1 MWRWFATGAIDITR
15 LLKTI
20 TKTGK
25 LEMTYRFTGS
35 PVLSYLGTTKEAK
48 RTHIPNF
55 LAEDELIKHLIAYE
69 PMFTSL
75 RGSLRWDLSSCS
87 IVTADLAVFNAAID
101 DLLLSILNH
110 CVSPIVVVTAQAN
123 ENSLKVVF
131 KVTSGVRAKAFSD
144 TDFQQIRKLMR
155 SLNADASLA
164 ESEAFLTIEIT
175 LSAKQRLVNGE
186 HPAERQITQFNL
198 HELARLNND
207 ADNFNPL
214 VLIVEPNDELR
225 RFLVRLLQ
233 PDYRVLEAIT
243 GKQAFEIACN
253 DIPDLIVTDVL
264 LQELDGLSLLKE
276 LSAQESTSH
285 IPVMFLSG
293 IKASEAKIDALQLG
307 AVDYLTKPFIAAE
320 LLLKIR
326 NVVQTRY
333 RVVLSNGGRLPLDR
347 LKNALPERELEFLT
361 RLERLVALLFA
372 DPELDTA
379 SLATHLAMSDRQL
392 QRKVKALLHQ
402 TPVEYIREYRL
413 HRAKE
418 HLLKG
423 KPVALVSDLVGF
435 ASPSHFSKCFKL
447 AFQQTPSEFAQSL

>member
-1 MWRWFATGAIDITR
+1 
-15 LLKTI
+15 
-20 TKTGK
+20 
-25 LEMTYRFTGS
+25 MTYRFTGS
-35 PVLSYLGTTKEAK
+35 PVLSYLGTTKAAK
-48 RTHIPNF
+48 RTHSPSFI
-55 LAEDELIKHLIAYE
+55 AEDELIKHLIAYE
-69 PMFTSL
+69 PIFTNL
-75 RGSLRWDLSSCS
+75 HGYLRWELSSCS
-87 IVTADLAVFNAAID
+87 IVTADLTVFNAAID

-110 CVSPIVVVTAQAN
+110 CVSPTVVVTAQAN

-131 KVTSGVRAKAFSD
+131 KVTSEVRTKAFSD

-164 ESEAFLTIEIT
+164 ESDTYRTIEIT
-175 LSAKQRLVNGE
+175 MSAQQRLVHGE

-225 RFLVRLLQ
+225 RFLVQLLQ
-233 PDYRVLEAIT
+233 PDYRVLEAMT
-243 GKQAFEIACN
+243 GKQAFEMACN

-264 LQELDGLSLLKE
+264 LPELDGLSLLKE
-276 LSAQESTSH
+276 LSAQDSTSH
-285 IPVMFLSG
+285 IPLMFLSG
-293 IKASEAKIDALQLG
+293 IKASEAKIDALKLG

-320 LLLKIR
+320 VLLKIR

-333 RVVLSNGGRLPLDR
+333 RVLLSNGGRLPLDR
-347 LKNALPERELEFLT
+347 LKNALPERELKFLSA
-361 RLERLVALLFA
+361 LERHVALHFA

-379 SLATHLAMSDRQL
+379 SLAAQLAMSDRQL
-392 QRKVKALLHQ
+392 QRKVKALLNQ
-402 TPVEYIREYRL
+402 TPAEYIREYRL

-418 HLLKG
+418 LLLQG

-435 ASPSHFSKCFKL
+435 ASSSHFSKCFKG
-447 AFQQTPSEFAQSL
+447 AFQQSPSEFMQHYNAN